1 MFVFKF
7 LALKL
12 INKLNLSL
20 TDCTDN
26 TDYNYNKIIKTVSIN

>member
-7 LALKL
+7 LASKL

-20 TDCTDN
+20 TDHTDK
-26 TDYNYNKIIKTVSIN
+26 TDINL